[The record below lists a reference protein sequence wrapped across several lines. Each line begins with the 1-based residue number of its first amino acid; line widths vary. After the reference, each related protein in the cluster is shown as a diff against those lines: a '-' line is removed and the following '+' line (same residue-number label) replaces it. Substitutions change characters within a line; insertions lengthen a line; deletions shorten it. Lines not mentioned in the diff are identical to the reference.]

1 MLEPP
6 IVDLVGVGLNAT
18 DTLIP
23 LPDYPARGSKVEFRG
38 ATVMPGGQTATTVVG
53 CQKWGLSTR
62 YVGKLGSDDA
72 AKLHQDAFQRAGVE
86 ARLVQVPGA
95 ASPQSLIIVDGG
107 GERTV
112 LCRRDDRL
120 VLKPEDLNPEWIKN
134 ARALHV
140 DGYDTAAATVA
151 ARWAKEAGIPVIAD
165 LDELYTGVE
174 ELIEL
179 VDYLIVSRDF
189 PFRLMKEK
197 DLEKALRGM
206 HARYKCKLTAA
217 TLGQDGVMA
226 WDGSQLLLRSAFRVP
241 VVDTTGAGDIFHA
254 GFIYGL
260 LQGWPLERQL
270 DFACAAAALNCMAS
284 GARGG
289 IETVAAIEETMATVS
304 RYDVEVS
311 LPLLV
316 E

>member
-1 MLEPP
+1 
-6 IVDLVGVGLNAT
+6 
-18 DTLIP
+18 
-23 LPDYPARGSKVEFRG
+23 
-38 ATVMPGGQTATTVVG
+38 
-53 CQKWGLSTR
+53 
-62 YVGKLGSDDA
+62 
-72 AKLHQDAFQRAGVE
+72 VE
-86 ARLVQVPGA
+86 ARLAQVPGA